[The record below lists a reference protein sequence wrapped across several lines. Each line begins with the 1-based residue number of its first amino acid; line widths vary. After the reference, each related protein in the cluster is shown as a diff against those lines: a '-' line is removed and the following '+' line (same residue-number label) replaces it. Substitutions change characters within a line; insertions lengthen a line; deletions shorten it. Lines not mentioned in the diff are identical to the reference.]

1 MPDTEK
7 EERLVGPARR
17 DEDDEYDL
25 SLRPRTFSEY
35 IGQERIKEKL
45 SIIDQAACNRRE
57 PLDHVLLYGPPGLGK
72 TTLANILANE
82 MGVQLRATSG
92 PAIER
97 QGDLVAILTNLNHG
111 DVLFVDEI
119 HRLNRAIEEVL
130 YPAMEDFAV
139 DIVLGKGP
147 GARSLRLEL
156 PRFTL
161 IGATTRAGM
170 LTSPLRDRF
179 GVIERLEFYTT
190 EELALIVERSARVM
204 GVRIDPGGVNEIA
217 GRARG
222 TPRIANRLLR
232 RVRDYAEVRGDGRIS
247 RELARE
253 ALQLYDIDENGLDRT
268 DRRILLTIM
277 NKFDGGPVGV
287 ETLAAAT
294 AEEVGTIEDVYEP
307 YLMQLGLIQRTPRGR
322 VLTDLGYRY
331 FGITPPGDIGQGRL
345 FASGEDQ
352 DV

>member
-35 IGQERIKEKL
+35 IGQERLKEKL
-45 SIIDQAACNRRE
+45 SIFVQAACNRRE
-57 PLDHVLLYGPPGLGK
+57 PLDHVLLYGPPGVGK